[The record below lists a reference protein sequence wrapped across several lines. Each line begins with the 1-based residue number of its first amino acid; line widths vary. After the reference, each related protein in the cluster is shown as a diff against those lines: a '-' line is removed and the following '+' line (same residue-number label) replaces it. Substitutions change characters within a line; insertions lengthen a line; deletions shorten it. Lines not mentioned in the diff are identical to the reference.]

1 MVRALSSHQC
11 GPCSNPSV
19 GAICELSLLLVLYF
33 APRGFFAPCTPV
45 QSSFPQTQHFQIPI
59 RQGMVDEE
67 RHRGCAAYHVIYLF
81 IYLFIVVFFLQST
94 CEMDS
99 SICGDNE
106 VCIPNYQDN
115 SLRCVCKVG
124 YTGTPCSKLHTKY
137 GYDINCP

>member
-11 GPCSNPSV
+11 DPCSNPSV
-19 GAICELSLLLVLYF
+19 GAMCELSLLLIQLLSSE
-33 APRGFFAPCTPV
+33 RCFFAPCTPV
-45 QSSFPQTQHFQIPI
+45 QYSFPQSQHFQIPI

-67 RHRGCAAYHVIYLF
+67 PQRGCAAYQVIYLLL
-81 IYLFIVVFFLQST
+81 LFSQST

-115 SLRCVCKVG
+115 SVRCVCKVG
-124 YTGTPCSKLHTKY
+124 YTGTPCSKLHKIY
-137 GYDINCP
+137 GYVINCP

>member
-81 IYLFIVVFFLQST
+81 IYLLLFFSYGAPVKWIAPSVVTMKCVFQIT
-94 CEMDS
+94 K
-99 SICGDNE
+99 IT
-106 VCIPNYQDN
+106 VCDVFVR
-115 SLRCVCKVG
+115 L
-124 YTGTPCSKLHTKY
+124 
-137 GYDINCP
+137 DIQEHLAVSCIQNMAMT